1 MKRLIEQKYLFRQ
14 NLIVFIGVCLS
25 LYFCYHLIAGER
37 SYLRLISLNHQ
48 ISVTEKQEKE
58 EATRRAALEQKVVM
72 MRPGSVNRDLLEEQA
87 RSTLGFHYKDEK
99 VIIKNV
105 N

>member
-14 NLIVFIGVCLS
+14 NLIVVIGVCLS
-25 LYFCYHLIAGER
+25 FYFCYHLIAGER

-48 ISVTEKQEKE
+48 ISTTEKQFDTASAER
-58 EATRRAALEQKVVM
+58 TALEHKVVM

-87 RSTLGFHYKDEK
+87 RSVLGFHYPDEK
-99 VIIKNV
+99 VIIKNT